1 MKAIL
6 TYLAIFAFA
15 FLSMA
20 QGNKS
25 EVNMEFPM
33 ETVGVQLQEEPQT
46 RKRIP
51 KSKRMVRLYLF
62 KNSRV
67 KKELSFRTK
76 RNKSKL
82 A

>member
-6 TYLAIFAFA
+6 TCIAIFSFS
-15 FLSMA
+15 LSVSAQESFEDNHGRINPIFDQEIAQEKGFVKKRFPKKRKMA
-20 QGNKS
+20 
-25 EVNMEFPM
+25 
-33 ETVGVQLQEEPQT
+33 
-46 RKRIP
+46 
-51 KSKRMVRLYLF
+51 RLYLF

>member
-6 TYLAIFAFA
+6 TCIAIFSFG
-15 FLSMA
+15 LSVSAQKSFEGNHGRINPTFDQEIAQEKGFVKKRFPKKRKMA
-20 QGNKS
+20 
-25 EVNMEFPM
+25 
-33 ETVGVQLQEEPQT
+33 
-46 RKRIP
+46 
-51 KSKRMVRLYLF
+51 RLYLF

>member
-6 TYLAIFAFA
+6 TCLAIFAFA

-25 EVNMEFPM
+25 EVNVEFPM
-33 ETVGVQLQEEPQT
+33 ETIGGQLQKESQT

-51 KSKRMVRLYLF
+51 KSKRMARLYLF

>member
-25 EVNMEFPM
+25 EVNVEFAM
-33 ETVGVQLQEEPQT
+33 ETIGIQIQKEPQT

-51 KSKRMVRLYLF
+51 RSKRMVRLYLF